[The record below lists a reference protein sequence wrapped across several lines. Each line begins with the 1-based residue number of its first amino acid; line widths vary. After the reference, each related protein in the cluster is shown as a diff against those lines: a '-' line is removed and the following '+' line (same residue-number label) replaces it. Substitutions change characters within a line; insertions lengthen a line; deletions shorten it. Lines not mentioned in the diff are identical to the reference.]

1 MKKAILWGLLNPQG
15 NNYAKRKEIYQEF
28 CDLGN
33 DWKSIAKKLKTTFK
47 IDDIIN
53 FCAIYISKENEER
66 EKKGI
71 ELNKQELIEL
81 LSLFNIKDDN
91 GNKIMLKMVTLKT
104 DEQDVEDIEKTKED
118 KRIKRI
124 KKRIEDN
131 TKDEKK

>member
-1 MKKAILWGLLNPQG
+1 MKKAILWGILNPQG
-15 NNYAKRKEIYQEF
+15 NNYAKRKELYQEF

-33 DWKSIAKKLKTTFK
+33 DWKTIAVKLKQTFK

-53 FCAIYISKENEER
+53 FCAIYISRENEER

-71 ELNKQELIEL
+71 ELNKQELAEL

-104 DEQDVEDIEKTKED
+104 EGQDVEDIEKIKED

-124 KKRIEDN
+124 KKRIE
-131 TKDEKK
+131 KLEELEKK

>member
-1 MKKAILWGLLNPQG
+1 MKKAILWSILNPQG
-15 NNYAKRKEIYQEF
+15 NNYSKRKELYQEF

-33 DWKSIAKKLKTTFK
+33 DWKSISVKLKQTFK

-53 FCAIYISKENEER
+53 FCAIYISRENEER

-71 ELNKQELIEL
+71 EVNKQELAEL

-104 DEQDVEDIEKTKED
+104 EGQDVEDIEKIKED

>member
-1 MKKAILWGLLNPQG
+1 MKKAILWGILNPQG
-15 NNYAKRKEIYQEF
+15 NNYSKRKELYQEF

-33 DWKSIAKKLKTTFK
+33 DWKTIAVKLKQTFK
-47 IDDIIN
+47 IDDSIN
-53 FCAIYISKENEER
+53 FCAIYISRENEER

-71 ELNKQELIEL
+71 EVNKQELAEL

-104 DEQDVEDIEKTKED
+104 DGQDVEDIEKIKEN

>member
-1 MKKAILWGLLNPQG
+1 MKKAILWSILNPQG
-15 NNYAKRKEIYQEF
+15 NNYAKRKELYQEF
-28 CDLGN
+28 CDMGSN
-33 DWKSIAKKLKTTFK
+33 YKEIAVKLKQTFK
-47 IDDIIN
+47 IDDIIT

-66 EKKGI
+66 EKRGI
-71 ELNKQELIEL
+71 ELNKQDLIEL

-104 DEQDVEDIEKTKED
+104 DEQNVEDIEKIKED